1 MKNLIFI
8 FLLFSFIACRPFTK
22 ESYLKDYDTFI
33 TKIADE
39 EPSYTESDWES
50 TEKKFQK
57 FNTDWYDHFSNDLTF
72 AEKLTVTKLH
82 TQYIYYKGK
91 SELRGVFKK

>member
-1 MKNLIFI
+1 MKKIIFAI
-8 FLLFSFIACRPFTK
+8 LLFCFISCRPFSK
-22 ESYLKDYDTFI
+22 ESYLKDYETFI
-33 TKIADE
+33 TKISNE
-39 EPSYTESDWES
+39 EPNYTESDWKIID
-50 TEKKFQK
+50 KKFEK

-72 AEKLTVTKLH
+72 TEKLTVTKLH